1 MPHPDHDW
9 SEPQSIACPRSPG
22 YRPSAG
28 TFAVV
33 REFRLQPRTLGQQFA
48 LEGTDAFLEC
58 GILARGFVRLR
69 CDGRS
74 AGAFQT
80 ALPRERKSGCCLTSS
95 PVAIT
100 TGSPALGSTRPACS
114 RNRLTSSCPIEKVR
128 FVLAIFARPSSSGM
142 NTSPGSV

>member
-1 MPHPDHDW
+1 MTGP
-9 SEPQSIACPRSPG
+9 SPSRLDGRAVRG

-33 REFRLQPRTLGQQFA
+33 REFRFQPRTLGQQFA

-74 AGAFQT
+74 AGASDRITKGEEVWLLFDFI
-80 ALPRERKSGCCLTSS
+80 AGCPNHRLPGAGLDSAGLLSQSS
-95 PVAIT
+95 NFEL
-100 TGSPALGSTRPACS
+100 SD
-114 RNRLTSSCPIEKVR
+114 
-128 FVLAIFARPSSSGM
+128 
-142 NTSPGSV
+142 